1 MHMHCNTFS
10 STQGEKLS
18 SAALTIIDDRFHVF
32 FIPRFS
38 HRLSNSSSLGFAF
51 FQAIP
56 FHSFRS
62 FLVLIKYGMENF
74 DIQHLDHESYYKTKP
89 LR

>member
-1 MHMHCNTFS
+1 MQMHCNTFS

-38 HRLSNSSSLGFAF
+38 HRLSNSDSSS
-51 FQAIP
+51 P

-62 FLVLIKYGMENF
+62 FLVLMKYGMENF
-74 DIQHLDHESYYKTKP
+74 DIQYLDHGSYYNAKP